1 MKALSLGVALFVAV
15 AVGCTSDSTSGP
27 ASASEFVGDWLASS
41 YVVTSIANTSLSE
54 DLVVG
59 QGMTLSL
66 TFTETTYSG
75 TAASPGEPTET
86 FSGTYTISGNQMTL
100 IETGQGTPE
109 LMTYTLSGNA
119 MTLAGSDEEY
129 DFDNDGVHD
138 PATFTMVLAK
148 Q

>member
-1 MKALSLGVALFVAV
+1 MKASSLGAALLVAV
-15 AVGCTSDSTSGP
+15 AVGCSDSGDSTGP
-27 ASASEFVGDWLASS
+27 ASASDFVGDWLASS

-54 DLVVG
+54 DLIPL
-59 QGMTLSL
+59 GMTISI

-75 TAASPGEPTET
+75 TAAFTGEPTET
-86 FSGTYTISGNQMTL
+86 FSGTYTISGKQLTL
-100 IETGQGTPE
+100 NETGQGEPE
-109 LMTYTLSGNA
+109 LMTYTLSGNT

-129 DFDNDGVHD
+129 DFDDDGQED